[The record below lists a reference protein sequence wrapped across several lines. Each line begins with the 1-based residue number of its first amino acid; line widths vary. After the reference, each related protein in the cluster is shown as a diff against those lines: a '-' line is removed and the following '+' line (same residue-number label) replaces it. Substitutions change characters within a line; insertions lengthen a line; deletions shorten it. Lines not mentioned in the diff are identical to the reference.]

1 MLSDVCPCDVCRV
14 HPVGGRHCCMAR
26 IGWSDPAWPAW
37 LKAAAARFRCRPGRG
52 YIVAAARLQLVKRC
66 FVVTASYPYFAG
78 IRGSVVHFFRAWG
91 NTTHFQNELKETLI
105 DPLKIY
111 VKTYVFVLSKKRNDP
126 FGNAVKLEVKVAKR
140 YKKKL

>member
-1 MLSDVCPCDVCRV
+1 MFCC
-14 HPVGGRHCCMAR
+14 HCKLP
-26 IGWSDPAWPAW
+26 I
-37 LKAAAARFRCRPGRG
+37 
-52 YIVAAARLQLVKRC
+52 
-66 FVVTASYPYFAG
+66 FAG

-111 VKTYVFVLSKKRNDP
+111 VKTYVFVLSVKRNDP